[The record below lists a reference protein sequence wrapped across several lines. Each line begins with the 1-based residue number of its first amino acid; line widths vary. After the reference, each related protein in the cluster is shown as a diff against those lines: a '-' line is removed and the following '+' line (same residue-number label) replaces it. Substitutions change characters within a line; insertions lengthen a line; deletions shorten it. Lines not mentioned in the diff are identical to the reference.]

1 MITNKLLRKEL
12 GFNGLIYTDAL
23 GMKGASENSANASIA
38 ALKAGADVLLCPS
51 NPAADITAILNAV
64 KSGQISPA
72 VIEERCKRLLRY
84 KYLLEAGR
92 KTPGS
97 TDSICKAIN
106 SPEAEALIKRLAAAS
121 ITVLKNQS
129 SILPLSTTKVS
140 VVNIGAKAVND
151 FTETVA
157 HYADIKATNPD
168 VVIAAVYNDNATS
181 RETLARL
188 VSSSKDVVAVFF
200 VNPYKM
206 KKFAAS
212 LPKCKAV
219 VLAYDDIAAARISGA
234 EALFGGI
241 EVSGKLPVNLKGVAK
256 VGEGIS
262 LPKTRL
268 GFSRLLPRALLLGL
282 PIALMLQ

>member
-1 MITNKLLRKEL
+1 MHLLRP
-12 GFNGLIYTDAL
+12 
-23 GMKGASENSANASIA
+23 
-38 ALKAGADVLLCPS
+38 LKAGADVLLCPS

-72 VIEERCKRLLRY
+72 VIEERNACCVTNIYSRPVS
-84 KYLLEAGR
+84 

-151 FTETVA
+151 FAETVA

-181 RETLARL
+181 RETFARL

-200 VNPYKM
+200 VNPVK
-206 KKFAAS
+206 
-212 LPKCKAV
+212 
-219 VLAYDDIAAARISGA
+219 
-234 EALFGGI
+234 
-241 EVSGKLPVNLKGVAK
+241 
-256 VGEGIS
+256 
-262 LPKTRL
+262 
-268 GFSRLLPRALLLGL
+268 
-282 PIALMLQ
+282 